1 MTMKND
7 NAYAPLFEK
16 LRKNLDISSS
26 SSNLSEKDAIK
37 IRVKAISEI
46 RERLEIVRTNK
57 YQMFLTVL
65 FPSFERILGMPP
77 KDSDEKPRAPPTMLE
92 DSNHTL
98 RNVTLEVLNRLPNNE
113 RLKPYMERL
122 LSICSHVL
130 SVDNEENA
138 LIALRIIFDLHK
150 NYRPDLDK
158 KVQPFLDLVR
168 KLYASVPETVKSVFG
183 DGTSCFLTL
192 AHSHNFTKTHNNS
205 VHLKQHRDFVRF
217 LDESHPDTVGDA
229 RVGFEY
235 ERQGEE
241 EEEQRENT
249 KTVDTVR
256 ILVQGSHGVSSYC
269 DASVSALSSI
279 YSGQHSRAHTSHD
292 EHVETSVPQTSHGT
306 QTSQEIL

>member
-46 RERLEIVRTNK
+46 RERLEIVHTNK
-57 YQMFLTVL
+57 YQQFLTVL

-183 DGTSCFLTL
+183 DGTFLF
-192 AHSHNFTKTHNNS
+192 S
-205 VHLKQHRDFVRF
+205 
-217 LDESHPDTVGDA
+217 
-229 RVGFEY
+229 
-235 ERQGEE
+235 
-241 EEEQRENT
+241 
-249 KTVDTVR
+249 
-256 ILVQGSHGVSSYC
+256 
-269 DASVSALSSI
+269 
-279 YSGQHSRAHTSHD
+279 HSRLL
-292 EHVETSVPQTSHGT
+292 
-306 QTSQEIL
+306 SQSY